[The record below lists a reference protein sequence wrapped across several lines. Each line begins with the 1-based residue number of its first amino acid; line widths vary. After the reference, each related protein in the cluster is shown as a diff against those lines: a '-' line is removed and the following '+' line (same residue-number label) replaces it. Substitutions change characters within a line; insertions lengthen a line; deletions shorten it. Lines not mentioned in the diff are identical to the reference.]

1 MFSLHAL
8 IFNATETEKAMKVLV
23 INAGS
28 SSLKYQLIE
37 TDTESVLAKGVCER
51 IGMDGSTLNHTGKAA
66 VKLQA
71 AMPTHKEAIKLV
83 LDALV
88 NADYGVISSMTEI
101 AAVGHRVLH
110 SAEDFNDSILI
121 TPETLKI
128 IESNIDLGPLHMPP
142 NIMGIKACREVMP
155 NAPMVAVFD
164 TTFHSTM
171 PDYAYMYGIDYDDYK
186 KYKVRKYGFHGTS
199 HAYVSGRASAL
210 MGTDKIKTV
219 VCHLGNGASI
229 SAVKDGKCVDTSMG
243 LTPLEGLIMGTRSG
257 DLDPA
262 VIEYLMGKKGYDV
275 HQMTDYL
282 NKKCGVL
289 GVSGVSSDFR
299 DLEKAFN
306 EGNQRAKLALDM
318 FSYRVKKYVGSYAA
332 AMGGLDCL
340 VFTGGIGEHTVCVR
354 EAVCKDMEFLGVV
367 LDKKL
372 NADPPRDTE
381 FEISSKKSKVKVY
394 IIPTNEELYI
404 ARETLKHKDD

>member
-1 MFSLHAL
+1 
-8 IFNATETEKAMKVLV
+8 MKVLV

-28 SSLKYQLIE
+28 SSLKFQLIE
-37 TDTESVLAKGVCER
+37 TDTEAVLAKGVCER
-51 IGMDGSTLNHTGKAA
+51 IGIDGSTLKASA
-66 VKLQA
+66 KSSVKIDSP
-71 AMPTHKEAIKLV
+71 MPTHREAIKLV
-83 LDALV
+83 LDMLV
-88 NADYGVISSMTEI
+88 DPVNGVISSMSEI

-110 SAEDFNDSILI
+110 SAEDFSDSTLI

-128 IESNIDLGPLHMPP
+128 IESNVDLGPLHMPP
-142 NIMGIKACREVMP
+142 NIIGIKACREVMP
-155 NAPMVAVFD
+155 DVPMVAVFD

-171 PDYAYMYGIDYDDYK
+171 PDYAYMYAIDYDDYK

-199 HAYVSGRASAL
+199 HAYVSGRAAAL
-210 MGTDKIKTV
+210 CGTDKIKTV
-219 VCHLGNGASI
+219 VCHLGNGASV
-229 SAVKDGKCVDTSMG
+229 SAVKNGKCVDTSMG
-243 LTPLEGLIMGTRSG
+243 LTPLEGLVMGTRCG
-257 DLDPA
+257 NVDPA
-262 VIEYLMGKKGYDV
+262 VIEYLMTKKGLDV

-299 DLEKAFN
+299 DLEAAF
-306 EGNQRAKLALDM
+306 EAGNARAKLAVDM
-318 FSYRVKKYVGSYAA
+318 FAYRVKKYVGSYAA

-354 EAVCKDMEFLGVV
+354 EAVCRDMEFLGVV
-367 LDKKL
+367 LDEKK
-372 NADPPRDTE
+372 NAAPPRDTE
-381 FEISSKKSKVKVY
+381 VEIGAKRSKVRIF

>member
-1 MFSLHAL
+1 
-8 IFNATETEKAMKVLV
+8 MKVLV

-28 SSLKYQLIE
+28 SSLKFQLIE
-37 TDTESVLAKGVCER
+37 TDTEAVLAKGVCER
-51 IGMDGSTLNHTGKAA
+51 IGIDGSTLKASA
-66 VKLQA
+66 KSSVKIDSP
-71 AMPTHKEAIKLV
+71 MPTHREAIKLV
-83 LDALV
+83 LDMLV
-88 NADYGVISSMTEI
+88 DPVNGVISSMSEI

-110 SAEDFNDSILI
+110 SAEDFSDSTLI

-128 IESNIDLGPLHMPP
+128 IESNVDLGPLHMPP
-142 NIMGIKACREVMP
+142 NIIGIKACREVMP
-155 NAPMVAVFD
+155 DVPMVAVFD

-171 PDYAYMYGIDYDDYK
+171 PDYAYMYAIDYDDYK

-210 MGTDKIKTV
+210 CGTDKLKTV
-219 VCHLGNGASI
+219 VCHLGNGASV

-243 LTPLEGLIMGTRSG
+243 LTPLEGLVMGTRCG
-257 DLDPA
+257 DIDPA
-262 VIEYLMGKKGYDV
+262 VIEYLMAKKGYDV

-299 DLEKAFN
+299 DLEAAF
-306 EGNQRAKLALDM
+306 ESGNARAKLAVDM
-318 FSYRVKKYVGSYAA
+318 FAYRVKKYVGSYAA

-354 EAVCKDMEFLGVV
+354 EAVCRDMEFLGIV
-367 LDKKL
+367 LDEKK
-372 NADPPRDTE
+372 NAEPPRDTE
-381 FEISSKKSKVKVY
+381 IEIGAKKSKVRIF

>member
-1 MFSLHAL
+1 
-8 IFNATETEKAMKVLV
+8 MKVLV

-37 TDTESVLAKGVCER
+37 TDTEAVLAKGVCER
-51 IGMDGSTLNHTGKAA
+51 IGTDGALLNHSGKTS
-66 VKLQA
+66 VKIQA
-71 AMPTHKEAIKLV
+71 PMPTHKEAIKLV

-88 NADYGVISSMTEI
+88 NAEHGVISSMSEI

-110 SAEDFNDSILI
+110 SAEDFNDSTII

-128 IESNIDLGPLHMPP
+128 IETNIDLGPLHMPP

-155 NAPMVAVFD
+155 DAPMVAVFD

-229 SAVKDGKCVDTSMG
+229 SAVKNGKCVDTSMG
-243 LTPLEGLIMGTRSG
+243 LTPLEGLVMGTRSG

-262 VIEYLMGKKGYDV
+262 VLEYLMGKKGYDV
-275 HQMTDYL
+275 HRMTEYL
-282 NKKCGVL
+282 NKECGVK
-289 GVSGVSSDFR
+289 GISGVSSDFR
-299 DLEKAFN
+299 DLEAAMENGN
-306 EGNQRAKLALDM
+306 ERAKLAIGM

-354 EAVCKDMEFLGVV
+354 EAVCKDMEFLGVE
-367 LDKKL
+367 LDSKL
-372 NADPPRDTE
+372 NKNAPRDTE
-381 FEISSKKSKVKVY
+381 YEISSKKSKVKVF

>member
-1 MFSLHAL
+1 
-8 IFNATETEKAMKVLV
+8 MKILV

-37 TDTESVLAKGVCER
+37 TDTEAVLSKGVCER
-51 IGMDGSTLNHTGKAA
+51 IGMDGSTLIHNGNGS

-71 AMPTHKEAIKLV
+71 PMPTHKEAIKLV

-88 NADYGVISSMTEI
+88 NAEHGVISSMSEI

-110 SAEDFNDSILI
+110 SAEDFSDSTII
-121 TPETLKI
+121 TPETLKV
-128 IESNIDLGPLHMPP
+128 IESNVDLGPLHMPP

-229 SAVKDGKCVDTSMG
+229 SAVKNGKCVDTSMG

-262 VIEYLMGKKGYDV
+262 VVEYLMDKKGYDV

-282 NKKCGVL
+282 NKKCGVY
-289 GVSGVSSDFR
+289 GISGVSSDFR
-299 DLEKAFN
+299 DLEAAMN
-306 EGNQRAKLALDM
+306 EGNPRAKLAIDM
-318 FSYRVKKYVGSYAA
+318 FSYRVKKYIGSYAA

-340 VFTGGIGEHTVCVR
+340 VFTGGIGEHTACVR
-354 EAVCKDMEFLGVV
+354 SAVCKDMEFLGVV
-367 LDKKL
+367 LDEKK
-372 NADPPRDTE
+372 NENPPRDAE
-381 FEISSKKSKVKVY
+381 VEIGDKKSKAKIF

>member
-1 MFSLHAL
+1 
-8 IFNATETEKAMKVLV
+8 MKILV

-37 TDTESVLAKGVCER
+37 TDTEAVLSKGVCER
-51 IGMDGSTLNHTGKAA
+51 IGMDGSTLNHSGKGS

-71 AMPTHKEAIKLV
+71 PMPTHKEAIKLV

-88 NADYGVISSMTEI
+88 NGEYGVISSMSEI

-110 SAEDFNDSILI
+110 SAEDFSDSTLI
-121 TPETLKI
+121 TPVTLKV
-128 IESNIDLGPLHMPP
+128 IESNVDLGPLHMPP

-229 SAVKDGKCVDTSMG
+229 SAVKNGKCVDTSMG

-262 VIEYLMGKKGYDV
+262 VVEYLMDKKGYDV

-282 NKKCGVL
+282 NKKCGVF

-299 DLEKAFN
+299 DLEAAVN
-306 EGNQRAKLALDM
+306 AGNPRAKLAIDM
-318 FSYRVKKYVGSYAA
+318 FSYRVKKYIGSYAA

-340 VFTGGIGEHTVCVR
+340 VFTGGIGEHTACVR
-354 EAVCKDMEFLGVV
+354 SAVCRDMEFLGVV
-367 LDKKL
+367 LDGKK
-372 NADPPRDTE
+372 NENPPRDTE
-381 FEISSKKSKVKVY
+381 VDISDKKSKVKIF